1 MHRILKRDQI
11 LTIPNLLS
19 VLRLALIPVIVWLYC
34 GKKAYNWA
42 VAAIVLS
49 GLTDV
54 VDGFIARKWNMVS
67 DFGKI
72 LDPIADKLT
81 QAAVLLCLMTKHK
94 LMIWLIVVFA
104 IKELSMATLGC
115 YVIKKKDSVN
125 SSQWHGKVNTVLLY
139 TTMSLLILFPGMPE
153 WGANMLIICCI
164 CFMIYSFVSYAL
176 FYKKLFRCADKRG

>member
-1 MHRILKRDQI
+1 
-11 LTIPNLLS
+11 
-19 VLRLALIPVIVWLYC
+19 
-34 GKKAYNWA
+34 
-42 VAAIVLS
+42 
-49 GLTDV
+49 
-54 VDGFIARKWNMVS
+54 
-67 DFGKI
+67 
-72 LDPIADKLT
+72 
-81 QAAVLLCLMTKHK
+81 
-94 LMIWLIVVFA
+94 
-104 IKELSMATLGC
+104 MATLGC

>member
-139 TTMSLLILFPGMPE
+139 ATMILLILFPGMPQ
-153 WGANMLIICCI
+153 WGADALIMCCI
-164 CFMIYSFVSYAL
+164 AFMMYSFASYAL
-176 FYKKLFRCADKRG
+176 FYRKLLRAGK